1 MRALRDLTDT
11 YSDEVERSRARKFRY
26 RKLQMYSYIHTCIRY
41 NSAAVGDLETHLEV
55 ASLSL
60 EELARQLPV
69 GRLTLSWIYS
79 RILIHVCMYVGI
91 YDLCT

>member
-1 MRALRDLTDT
+1 MGPL
-11 YSDEVERSRARKFRY
+11 
-26 RKLQMYSYIHTCIRY
+26 LQMYSYITYIHTRIRY

-91 YDLCT
+91 YMTSVPSFHQLF